1 MITCHLLVARIN
13 IYYCK
18 ISQYMI
24 TILAWY
30 VHRLLDA
37 CAHLQRKWHM
47 HGMTTDAAVL
57 CGVPGTVQLGTKGNQ
72 ETL

>member
-1 MITCHLLVARIN
+1 
-13 IYYCK
+13 
-18 ISQYMI
+18 MI

-30 VHRLLDA
+30 VYRLLDA
-37 CAHLQRKWHM
+37 CVHLQRKWHM

-72 ETL
+72 ETF